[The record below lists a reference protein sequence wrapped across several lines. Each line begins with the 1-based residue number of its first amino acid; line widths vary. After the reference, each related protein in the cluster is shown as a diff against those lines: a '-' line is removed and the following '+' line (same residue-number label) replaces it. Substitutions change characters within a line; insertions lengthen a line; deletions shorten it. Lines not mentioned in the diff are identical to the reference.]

1 MNTTF
6 FCNRVQI
13 FSVKFPVCFN
23 FVIKMWMITF
33 LLFFCVSVAKAEDE
47 CMRSMLGSKDFR
59 LPAVVL
65 SGPAP
70 VKKLPVSLNKS
81 VSLNTFRRAFNKGE
95 FTEDEI
101 YIKAHAKNKRKMLSE
116 NDAKIIQITGESV
129 VVERVDLFGNFFT
142 ETLSQESLEQA
153 KVNAAVRGFFKS
165 LESTVKQVG
174 PFQIPETHEEEG
186 LKAKGWRDVFIVG
199 LDDMNGI
206 RNFGYK
212 LRESKI
218 NPYTTH
224 VVDFALQAPLRIE
237 YIRQGIIEQG
247 VEVEE
252 RLKLLEQIWEEVQ
265 TKIREKKV
273 SYAYWLYLHY
283 RLSILATPST
293 EKYMLKRGDVWWVT
307 EEDLFEHFNNPPS
320 ELSKNNKN
328 LTELV
333 ERLNDDIN
341 YWIYQSL
348 FKQVRDVI
356 HLFPSRIVIPTLNTQ
371 MGIKGMNRSIS
382 NKIFPAALVNKK
394 HRYDDEDMTPF
405 RAFTH
410 DIEHALL
417 TLQDIQRFTG
427 NSMTLSQFYNLMEN
441 KMLTIEQQER
451 NETIFFSISHELEIF
466 PMPKKRE
473 EIRLVLRFYLS
484 SFYKKEDLGGL
495 LPPQIRSKE
504 QVKSYLLE
512 SIEFFSDT
520 YDNIR
525 GELERGL
532 H

>member
-1 MNTTF
+1 MKLCTLL
-6 FCNRVQI
+6 RLI
-13 FSVKFPVCFN
+13 FS
-23 FVIKMWMITF
+23 
-33 LLFFCVSVAKAEDE
+33 LFFCTNIAKAEDA
-47 CMRSMLGSKDFR
+47 CMRSMLVSKDFR
-59 LPAVVL
+59 FPAVVL

-70 VKKLPVSLNKS
+70 VEKLPISLNKS

-101 YIKAHAKNKRKMLSE
+101 YIKAHAKNKRKKLSE

-142 ETLSQESLEQA
+142 EILSQENLEQA
-153 KVNAAVRGFFKS
+153 KMNAAVRGFFKS

-174 PFQIPETHEEEG
+174 PFQIPETHEEED

-206 RNFGYK
+206 GSFGYK
-212 LRESKI
+212 LRGSKM

-224 VVDFALQAPLRIE
+224 VVDFALQAPLHIE
-237 YIRQGIIEQG
+237 HIRRGIIEQG

-252 RLKLLEQIWEEVQ
+252 RLQILEQIWEEVQ

-333 ERLNDDIN
+333 EWLNDDIN
-341 YWIYQSL
+341 YWIHQSL

-382 NKIFPAALVNKK
+382 NEIFPATLVNKK

-417 TLQDIQRFTG
+417 SLQDIQRFTG
-427 NSMTLSQFYNLMEN
+427 SSMTLSQFYNAMEN
-441 KMLTIEQQER
+441 KILTIEQQER
-451 NETIFFSISHELEIF
+451 NETIFFSIGHELELL
-466 PMPKKRE
+466 PMPQKRG
-473 EIRLVLRFYLS
+473 EIRAALSLYWS
-484 SFYKKEDLGGL
+484 SFYKKDDVGGL
-495 LPPQIRSKE
+495 LPAHIRSKE
-504 QVKSYLLE
+504 QVDSYLME

-520 YDNIR
+520 YDDIR
-525 GELERGL
+525 GEFERGL